1 LVTRPS
7 LSALA
12 RMIKLDYRLI
22 GRDWPHPFRPANTWH
37 LVHP

>member
-12 RMIKLDYRLI
+12 RMKKPEQAGIA
-22 GRDWPHPFRPANTWH
+22 RDWPHLFRPAKRWH